1 MHRKLQIV
9 NRINSLILL
18 ITCDCFL
25 WLWVSSGLAGE
36 KVPTMEQ
43 MELRLVQSKSDIE
56 NPQVIF
62 DAEEI

>member
-1 MHRKLQIV
+1 MHRKMQIV

-18 ITCDCFL
+18 TTCDCFL

-62 DAEEI
+62 HAEEI